1 MPPTLLHRAI
11 LQAVRPVQEG
21 RVLQDAREAR
31 MPVLGVRV
39 LLLHAMRGGS
49 DELL

>member
-1 MPPTLLHRAI
+1 MSPAVLHRTI

-21 RVLQDAREAR
+21 RVLQDAREAG

-39 LLLHAMRGGS
+39 LLLHAMRGRS